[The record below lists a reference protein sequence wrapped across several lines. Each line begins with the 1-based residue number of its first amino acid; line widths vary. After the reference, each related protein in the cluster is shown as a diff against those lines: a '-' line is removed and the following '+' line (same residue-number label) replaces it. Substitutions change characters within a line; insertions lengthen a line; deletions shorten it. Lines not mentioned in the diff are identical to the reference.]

1 MAAPPGRDPPA
12 LSLAE
17 RSKMAASPRPH
28 WLTIQDGCC
37 LPLHWL
43 THLRWLPSFVRIGWP
58 PQDGR
63 SCPSWL
69 LIGSCRAV
77 VPSHWSGPFD
87 SGTSGRHLGVTS
99 HCEQRCV
106 PTGLPQP
113 PIDQWLCPAGRAT
126 PSAQSQRPV
135 GRAERPDWPSSSPC
149 PNGSFPLA
157 VLISMAYQS
166 RPWTS
171 EPPPPPPPCLISS
184 APNPLSP
191 APPGGWG
198 SADQ

>member
-171 EPPPPPPPCLISS
+171 EPPPPPPRAS
-184 APNPLSP
+184 
-191 APPGGWG
+191 
-198 SADQ
+198 